1 MKYEHTKKKIKVVIQ
16 RFDRLSL
23 LHIQL
28 RVCSQLTKM
37 NFTPEC
43 HKAST
48 TAMVNPNAYSILF
61 CVKCLLSKALVL
73 LGIVCLRTLLNLADS
88 KDTPNT
94 GICCFDDDLVASCLK
109 LGTHLTTVKLN
120 IHVIKTWS
128 LANGPGLFQSD
139 WASVW
144 SQQTAV

>member
-1 MKYEHTKKKIKVVIQ
+1 MNIQKKISVIIQ

-23 LHIQL
+23 LDIQL

-48 TAMVNPNAYSILF
+48 TAMVNPNPYSILF

-73 LGIVCLRTLLNLADS
+73 LGIVCQSLRTLLNLADS

-94 GICCFDDDLVASCLK
+94 V
-109 LGTHLTTVKLN
+109 
-120 IHVIKTWS
+120 
-128 LANGPGLFQSD
+128 
-139 WASVW
+139 SV
-144 SQQTAV
+144 VLMMIL